1 MDYLTLGFAN
11 RGEWDR
17 GIDMATSTWM
27 EIDPTPTGD
36 FPPKRRSRAWRR
48 FTKNRL
54 SLVGAVFVAILVL
67 TAIFAKQVAPYNPLQ
82 ANFLDTFQAPTWQHW
97 LGTDSLGRDMLSRII
112 FSLRNAC
119 IVGFGA
125 EIVELTVGL
134 MIGAAAGYLGGMVD
148 TILMRAVDIVYGFPT
163 FLFAIILV
171 VMMGHTILAILIAV
185 SATSWVGMARIV
197 RSQVIQVR
205 QNPYIESA
213 RAMGASTWQTLT
225 RYVLPNSMGP
235 VLVAV
240 TFGIPANMMIEAGLS
255 VVGLGIQPPTPDLGE
270 LILIGQSSVLS
281 YPYLLIWPAL
291 LFAVTLLSFSFVGDG
306 LRNVFDTKSDR

>member
-1 MDYLTLGFAN
+1 V
-11 RGEWDR
+11 
-17 GIDMATSTWM
+17 ATSSWV
-27 EIDPTPTGD
+27 ENDSAPNILPTA
-36 FPPKRRSRAWRR
+36 KRRSRAWRR
-48 FTKNRL
+48 FTKNKL
-54 SLVGAVFVAILVL
+54 SLIGAVFVVIVVL
-67 TAIFAKQVAPYNPLQ
+67 TAIFAREVAPYNPLQ
-82 ANFLDTFQAPTWQHW
+82 ANFLETYQGPTWQHL

-112 FSLRNAC
+112 YSLRNAC

-125 EIVELTVGL
+125 EIVELTIGL
-134 MIGAAAGYLGGMVD
+134 MLGATAGYLGGFAD
-148 TILMRAVDIVYGFPT
+148 TILMRVVDVVYGFPT

-171 VMMGHTILAILIAV
+171 VMMGHTILAILVAV

-197 RSQVIQVR
+197 RSQVMQVR
-205 QNPYIESA
+205 QSPYIESA
-213 RAMGASTWQTLT
+213 RAMGASTWQTVI

-240 TFGIPANMMIEAGLS
+240 TFGIPANMMIEAALS

-270 LILIGQSSVLS
+270 LILVGQSAVLS

-291 LFAVTLLSFSFVGDG
+291 LFALTLLSFSFVGDG